1 MIENYE
7 YVSLEIIMEILEGL
21 PAQSWKSLDSFK
33 LGLRLERENRVEGGR
48 AGLVG
53 ERIGRKERE
62 RRERGRREESK
73 KGEGKEEK

>member
-1 MIENYE
+1 M
-7 YVSLEIIMEILEGL
+7 
-21 PAQSWKSLDSFK
+21 
-33 LGLRLERENRVEGGR
+33 EGGR